1 MPYSNYDYLNPIHIV
16 WREGTPND
24 PYIERIQ
31 YLKVVNS
38 RVVLSEIPDRSERV
52 KIAGLRE
59 INYDGMPKKA
69 LLPDEFSVDYS
80 TGIIEIHS
88 SLEAKSVNVRYKG
101 RGFVLYPST
110 RIYHQDGNNSVVET
124 LHEIIERA
132 KEKVEEANQKMN
144 DYIII
149 RNQVMDA
156 IAESQ
161 KATLLTNKAIQDAE
175 SATKEAQDAT
185 EDAID
190 AYNSTI
196 MHYQPPVPTFNDIAT
211 TYPNPT
217 NGMRVMVTS
226 TGDIYRYDGILDH
239 KWELIDNY
247 AGGSVPVVNDQING
261 LMRKEDFTKM
271 HQKLNRKSIL
281 FVLPQFQLGIQ
292 KPLIKFP
299 MDGEIEKVYAYCSEI
314 GSTVTTKA
322 LVEKVSEADFLSGNT
337 WRDCASFDID
347 PNAKESTNEQ
357 LKIIDVLEGDF
368 FRINVTDLDD
378 TLKGITIQIDI
389 II

>member
-59 INYDGMPKKA
+59 INYDGIPKKT

-161 KATLLTNKAIQDAE
+161 KATFLTNKAIQDAE
-175 SATKEAQDAT
+175 NATKEAQDAT

-196 MHYQPPVPTFNDIAT
+196 MHYQPPVPTFKDIAT

-247 AGGSVPVVNDQING
+247 AGGSVPVVNDQIDG

-271 HQKLNRKSIL
+271 HTKLDSKSII
-281 FVLPQFQLGIQ
+281 FVIPKGDLGIQ
-292 KPLIKFP
+292 KPIIRFP
-299 MDGEIEKVYAYCSEI
+299 MDGEIQDVYAYCAEV
-314 GSTVTTKA
+314 GQTVHSTFN
-322 LVEKVSEADFLSGNT
+322 VEKVSEADFISNST
-337 WRDCASFDID
+337 WATVADFNINA
-347 PNAKESTNEQ
+347 NAKKSTN
-357 LKIIDVLEGDF
+357 LNISNKIVNEGDY
-368 FRINVTDLDD
+368 FRVYANTLDD
-378 TLKGITIQIDI
+378 SLKGITIQVDI
-389 II
+389 KI